1 MDTVHGHCSWTTA
14 CRSLLILQVFVNFF
28 DKQQSVK
35 LLSIKLSRRQS
46 EVFTLYNRK
55 NVQKIETMFLSF
67 SKFKRS
73 VLWRV
78 RLRLQ
83 SNLDY
88 LSLFSVDFLLE
99 ETVSILAI

>member
-46 EVFTLYNRK
+46 EVFTLYNRE
-55 NVQKIETMFLSF
+55 NVQKIETMFLSLSDQF
-67 SKFKRS
+67 CGES
-73 VLWRV
+73 VLGC
-78 RLRLQ
+78 
-83 SNLDY
+83 N